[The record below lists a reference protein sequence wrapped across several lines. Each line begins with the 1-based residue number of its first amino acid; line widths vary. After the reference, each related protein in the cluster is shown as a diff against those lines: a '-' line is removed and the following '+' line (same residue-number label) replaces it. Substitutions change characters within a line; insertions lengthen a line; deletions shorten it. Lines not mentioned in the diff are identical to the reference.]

1 MSAAHE
7 LPDQP
12 KEIGV
17 GLQNLGNTCY
27 INSLLQVLRSIDEFT
42 QAICEEDCLSPVV
55 EAMKDVM
62 TELTLTKRSSISA
75 EKLLWSFNPPIDP
88 SLQEDTT

>member
-1 MSAAHE
+1 
-7 LPDQP
+7 
-12 KEIGV
+12 
-17 GLQNLGNTCY
+17 
-27 INSLLQVLRSIDEFT
+27 
-42 QAICEEDCLSPVV
+42 VV

-88 SLQEDTT
+88 SLQEDTTEFLIKLITKLSE